1 MEVTLIPNP
10 NFQPQGAEQKA
21 TYAAI
26 VKKGAMER
34 VPMVTARENIRLTG
48 EMYAIKSEAEAGPS
62 APTAALSLD
71 DMSNDDLK
79 IMMLKAGV
87 TPQKQMK
94 RPEII
99 KAIRIKLAE
108 IEVVDEETGA

>member
-10 NFQPQGAEQKA
+10 NFEPASAAEKA
-21 TYAAI
+21 TYAEI

-48 EMYAIKSEAEAGPS
+48 GMYAIKAEAEAGPS

-71 DMSNDDLK
+71 DMSNEDLK
-79 IMMLKAGV
+79 IMMLKVGI

-108 IEVVDEETGA
+108 VEIVDEE